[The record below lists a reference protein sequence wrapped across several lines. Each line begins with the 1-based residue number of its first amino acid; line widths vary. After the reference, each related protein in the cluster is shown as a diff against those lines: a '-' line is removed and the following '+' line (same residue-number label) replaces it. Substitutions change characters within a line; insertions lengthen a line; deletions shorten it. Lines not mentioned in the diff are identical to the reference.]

1 MKKNKS
7 IFFSK
12 KKGVYCKNCSKFGH
26 IYKSCNEPIISCG
39 LISFCLFNKKNNEI
53 LNYSKLNKYNINF
66 DNIEI
71 KYLIVQRKH
80 TLGYIE
86 FARGNYYISD
96 YYSIIILF
104 KQMIQSEIDFIC
116 NNNFDSIWNSIWN
129 NSYESK
135 SNIYFL
141 SKNKF
146 NYLKKNTTY
155 INLEQIS
162 KTNPLWRN
170 KEWGFPKG
178 RPNNYES
185 NLECSIREYEEETFH
200 TSEIYNIL
208 LKYEPYE
215 EILNGTN
222 GYKYKHIY
230 YIANLVKP
238 ISEKIQFSNEIE
250 CLKLISFSEIYKYI
264 RPYHK
269 DKLDIINKLHNKL
282 CIDINFKL
290 NKNIK

>member
-1 MKKNKS
+1 MKNN
-7 IFFSK
+7 FFVK
-12 KKGVYCKNCSKFGH
+12 KKREIFCKNCNKYGH
-26 IYKSCNEPIISCG
+26 MLKTCNEPIVSCG
-39 LISFCLFNKKNNEI
+39 LISFCLFNKKNNKI
-53 LNYSKLNKYNINF
+53 LNYSNLNKNNINF

-71 KYLIVQRKH
+71 KYLIAQRKH
-80 TLGYIE
+80 TLGFIE

-104 KQMIQSEIDFIC
+104 KQMIQEEIDLIC
-116 NNNFDSIWNSIWN
+116 NNNFDTIWNSIWN
-129 NSYESK
+129 NAYESK

-146 NYLKKNTTY
+146 NYLKKNNTY
-155 INLEQIS
+155 INLVDIS
-162 KTNPLWRN
+162 KTKPLWKD

-185 NLECSIREYEEETFH
+185 NLECSIREYEEETYH
-200 TSEIYNIL
+200 TSKIYNIL
-208 LKYEPYE
+208 LNYEPYE

-230 YIANLVKP
+230 YVSNIINT
-238 ISEKIQFSNEIE
+238 INEKIKYSNEIE
-250 CLKLISFSEIYKYI
+250 CLKLIKYSEISKYI

-269 DKLDIINKLHNKL
+269 DKLNIIENLNAKLLNNIK
-282 CIDINFKL
+282 FKL